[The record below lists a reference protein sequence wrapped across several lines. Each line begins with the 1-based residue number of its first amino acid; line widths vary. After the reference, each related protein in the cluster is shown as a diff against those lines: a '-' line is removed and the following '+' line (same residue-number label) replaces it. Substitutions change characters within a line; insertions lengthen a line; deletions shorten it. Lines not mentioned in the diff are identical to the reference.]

1 MMAAAA
7 AWLAAG
13 ALADIEL
20 YAPEADTLATVTA
33 RGATSAQS
41 LTLTGSTPL
50 TLGADAA
57 TNTAGWLK
65 LWGAGANDFYTTIT
79 AGTQTQVVAYTLP
92 ADDGD
97 AGEFLKT
104 DGNGALSWDAA
115 GGAEADTLATVTA
128 RGATSALS
136 LTLTGATPLALGEDV
151 AGGTSNVP
159 GYLKLWSNG
168 DNAFAATLT
177 AGTMTA
183 AGDWTWFT
191 ALPAGAYLVNCS
203 AAGALGYTD
212 PATFAA
218 AAHNHDAAYLND
230 DGDTATG
237 SFDFTGAVLSG
248 ASPLVFEGATA
259 NDFETT
265 LAVEDPTT
273 PDKTVTIPN
282 LTGTLLVDSA
292 ENAGN
297 VTILG
302 TLGLGKDDDT
312 STLTIHHAGTLVFN
326 DASDDTTVTFGP
338 VGDGTTILGVT
349 GTINASGLQ
358 VGGNAV
364 LTSEADTLGTVT
376 GRGATAAVALVLD
389 DGAGDSP
396 AVEWV
401 CAGDK
406 KLALSKL
413 DAGDGLVLNDEGGL
427 QLQLSNDT
435 DDYLVLSTAADV
447 PTIATAGACN
457 LTIAPDGG
465 TTNVT
470 GALAASGDLTGNGG
484 LGVDLISQA
493 VAVAD
498 FTDNTDATGYIDLTP
513 KLPAGAIVLGWECV
527 VTAGFTG
534 DTSATVQ
541 VGVEGTL
548 DKYSATTANSVL
560 VDDTTVGSSVK
571 DGNVYC
577 AAVTTVRVTVTGDA
591 DFTSIKTANHGAM
604 TVKVFYICTP

>member
-1 MMAAAA
+1 MKGHLKMNRRLLTIAAAT
-7 AWLAAG
+7 LAMAG
-13 ALADIEL
+13 TARADIEL

-65 LWGAGANDFYTTIT
+65 LWGAGANDYYTTIT
-79 AGTQTQVVAYTLP
+79 AGTQTQNVAYTLP
-92 ADDGD
+92 ADDGTSGQ
-97 AGEFLKT
+97 ALT
-104 DGNGALSWDAA
+104 SDGSGALSWSSFLTV
-115 GGAEADTLATVTA
+115 ESDTLATVTA
-128 RGATSALS
+128 RGATTAQS
-136 LTLTGATPLALGEDV
+136 LTLTGATPLALGEDIG
-151 AGGTSNVP
+151 AGTTNTP
-159 GYLKLWSNG
+159 GYFKLWSNG
-168 DNAFAATLT
+168 DNAYAATLT

-183 AGDWTWFT
+183 SGAWLWFT
-191 ALPAGAYLVNCS
+191 AQPAATYLLNCT
-203 AAGALGYTD
+203 AAGQLGYDT
-212 PATFAA
+212 T
-218 AAHNHDAAYLND
+218 AYFNEA
-230 DGDTATG
+230 GDTGTG
-237 SFDFTGAVLSG
+237 IWDLTGATLSG
-248 ASPLVFEGATA
+248 ASPLVFEGNSAD
-259 NDFETT
+259 DFETT

-282 LTGTLLVDSA
+282 LTGTLLVDTA

-312 STLTIHHAGTLVFN
+312 STLTIHHAGTMVFN
-326 DASDDTTVTFGP
+326 DASDDTSVTLGP
-338 VGDGTTILGVT
+338 VGDGTTILG
-349 GTINASGLQ
+349 
-358 VGGNAV
+358 
-364 LTSEADTLGTVT
+364 
-376 GRGATAAVALVLD
+376 
-389 DGAGDSP
+389 
-396 AVEWV
+396 
-401 CAGDK
+401 
-406 KLALSKL
+406 
-413 DAGDGLVLNDEGGL
+413 
-427 QLQLSNDT
+427 
-435 DDYLVLSTAADV
+435 
-447 PTIATAGACN
+447 
-457 LTIAPDGG
+457 
-465 TTNVT
+465 VT